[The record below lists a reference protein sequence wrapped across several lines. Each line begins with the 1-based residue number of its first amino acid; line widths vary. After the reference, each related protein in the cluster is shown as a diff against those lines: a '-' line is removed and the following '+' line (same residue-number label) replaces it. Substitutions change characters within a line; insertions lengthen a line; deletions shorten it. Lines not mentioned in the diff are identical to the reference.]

1 VSAPVLVVTGAN
13 GFVGGHVAAQATEA
27 GYEVWGIGRDAAASP
42 EFARN
47 GARYIEADLAEGWPI
62 DAEVAAVVHLAGL
75 AAVGPSF
82 DAPQQYIQVNS
93 SIMTAMCEA
102 LLSRSP
108 RARCVV
114 VSSGAIY
121 APPAEG
127 AALSETSPLAP
138 SSPYAVS
145 KILVETQ
152 AQYYAGRGLSTV
164 VARPFNHIGPGQGP
178 GFLLPDLA
186 RALRDLGPDDALSVG
201 NLSAAR
207 DFTDVRD
214 VARAY
219 VGLAGSATNEHAVY
233 NVASG
238 TAHSGFEVL
247 ETLCAVLDRPVPRT
261 RVDPARMRPNDPA
274 LIVGDAA
281 RLRDEHGWRPRYGWR
296 DSVRDFVLDAGI

>member
-1 VSAPVLVVTGAN
+1 MSAPILVLTGAN
-13 GFVGGHVAAQATEA
+13 GFVGGHVAAEATAA
-27 GYEVWGIGRDAAASP
+27 GYDVWGVGRDAGPSEA
-42 EFARN
+42 FARH
-47 GARYIEADLAEGWPI
+47 GGRYISADLAESWPV
-62 DAEVAAVVHLAGL
+62 DAEVSAVVHLAGL

-82 DAPQQYIQVNS
+82 DAPQRYITVNS
-93 SIMTAMCEA
+93 AIMTAMCESLMA
-102 LLSRSP
+102 RSP

-121 APPAEG
+121 APPADSAPLHE
-127 AALSETSPLAP
+127 ESPLSP

-152 AQYYAGRGLSTV
+152 AQYYRGRGLDAV

-186 RALRDLGPDDALSVG
+186 HALAELGPDDELSVG
-201 NLSAAR
+201 NLAAAR

-219 VGLAGSATNEHAVY
+219 VTLASSDENAHGVY

-238 TAHSGFEVL
+238 AAHTGREVLDTLCEVL
-247 ETLCAVLDRPVPRT
+247 ESPVPATRT
-261 RVDPARMRPNDPA
+261 NPARLRPNDPA
-274 LIVGDAA
+274 LIVGDAS
-281 RLRDEHGWRPRYGWR
+281 RLRDEHGWSPRYSWR
-296 DSVRDFVLDAGI
+296 DSVHDFVASSV